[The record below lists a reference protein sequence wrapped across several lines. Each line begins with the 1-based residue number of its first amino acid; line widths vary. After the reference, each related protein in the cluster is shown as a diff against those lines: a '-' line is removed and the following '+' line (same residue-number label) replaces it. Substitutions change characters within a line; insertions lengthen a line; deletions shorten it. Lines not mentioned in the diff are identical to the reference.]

1 VSLRARILLA
11 TLALASAGLVVADF
25 AIYRF
30 MSSFLVERVDQQL
43 RAASIPVTAALVAG
57 VSGDQSVPTDA
68 PLSRERQAFMPAG
81 TYAGVLDEEGQ
92 VNQQV
97 TFTFDERA
105 PPPPRLPSGLP
116 GSGETGRSEVM
127 LTTPATSGGTEYRLL
142 AMAIESGTLVIA
154 IPLTEV
160 AATQQRLLLVEGVVT
175 ALAILAIALVGL
187 WLVRFGLRP
196 LERMADTA
204 GAIAAGD
211 LSRRVEPDDPR
222 TEVGRLGG
230 ALNVMLAQIEQG
242 FKERTESEERL
253 RRFLADA
260 SHELRTPVTSI
271 RGYAEL
277 FRRGAAERPDDLAL
291 VMRRIEEEGGR
302 MGELVDDML
311 LLARLDQGLPLE
323 REPVDL
329 TEIASAAVEAAR
341 AAEPERPISLH
352 REHPVVVVGAATR
365 LRRVIDNLLSNVRD
379 HTPAQTAVHV
389 SVTSA
394 GTEAVLEVAD
404 EGPGIPEAE
413 AVRIFERFYRTD
425 RSRSRSHGNLGLGL
439 AIIASV
445 VAAHHGQVRYAAREG
460 GGSVFRV
467 VLPLGD
473 RQTLADQD
481 GRLARS

>member
-1 VSLRARILLA
+1 
-11 TLALASAGLVVADF
+11 
-25 AIYRF
+25 
-30 MSSFLVERVDQQL
+30 
-43 RAASIPVTAALVAG
+43 
-57 VSGDQSVPTDA
+57 
-68 PLSRERQAFMPAG
+68 
-81 TYAGVLDEEGQ
+81 
-92 VNQQV
+92 
-97 TFTFDERA
+97 
-105 PPPPRLPSGLP
+105 
-116 GSGETGRSEVM
+116 
-127 LTTPATSGGTEYRLL
+127 
-142 AMAIESGTLVIA
+142 
-154 IPLTEV
+154 
-160 AATQQRLLLVEGVVT
+160 
-175 ALAILAIALVGL
+175 
-187 WLVRFGLRP
+187 
-196 LERMADTA
+196 
-204 GAIAAGD
+204 
-211 LSRRVEPDDPR
+211 
-222 TEVGRLGG
+222 
-230 ALNVMLAQIEQG
+230 
-242 FKERTESEERL
+242 
-253 RRFLADA
+253 
-260 SHELRTPVTSI
+260 
-271 RGYAEL
+271 
-277 FRRGAAERPDDLAL
+277 
-291 VMRRIEEEGGR
+291 MRRIEEEGGR